1 LPGLSFIV
9 EQIVHDHVVKA
20 DIVPRAGWLL
30 VLFIGRVF
38 LSVLDILFVFI
49 PVCKKHGSTLLL
61 KKAVWIAFGFIRC
74 LEYITKAVR
83 LSGQQEIF
91 FLGVGAPDFRSLQ
104 LRGRVSER
112 SHEVY
117 TAALAPHRQAWI
129 VTRFSRVAML
139 HILRFPAATGKL
151 SHQSEQ
157 KTKTASPVT

>member
-1 LPGLSFIV
+1 MAAVFTSNHCDLQSWQYLSFIV

-49 PVCKKHGSTLLL
+49 PVLEKHGSTLLF

-91 FLGVGAPDFRSLQ
+91 FGGLERPTADHCSCAEGS
-104 LRGRVSER
+104 VSAR
-112 SHEVY
+112 TKSI
-117 TAALAPHRQAWI
+117 PP
-129 VTRFSRVAML
+129 RFIRL
-139 HILRFPAATGKL
+139 IY
-151 SHQSEQ
+151 
-157 KTKTASPVT
+157 